1 MIGKLQDI
9 SFIILEGKFF
19 LNRLH
24 YRLKVSERKG
34 RFLYFDDM
42 EKADLKLWMTIVDI
56 ITVGNMGRSTNSIL
70 PTQASILCISDAC
83 EHGVGGLII
92 VVR

>member
-1 MIGKLQDI
+1 MIRKIQDI
-9 SFIILEGKFF
+9 SFIIPEGKLF
-19 LNRLH
+19 LNRLC

-42 EKADLKLWMTIVDI
+42 EKADLELWMTIVDI
-56 ITVGNMGRSTNSIL
+56 ITVGNIGRSTNLIL

-83 EHGVGGLII
+83 EHSRGCNQKC
-92 VVR
+92 R

>member
-9 SFIILEGKFF
+9 SFIIPEGKFF

-70 PTQASILCISDAC
+70 PTQC

-92 VVR
+92 VNGIEFA

>member
-9 SFIILEGKFF
+9 SFIIPEGKFF